1 MSDPLCSNKAYLHK
15 LFCISTKIRHLE
27 TKNQWIN
34 KGLLTI
40 LLMFPASSKLFFLS
54 CFSHLWWHG
63 CVVEHKRKWIV
74 CVCLCLGANYSVLW
88 KDREIGD
95 SCLPKKVKKEGSYD
109 KISGKI
115 ITLLLWFCYWLI
127 SCVVLVLFKVSEW
140 CIRDILLYMQSWNLN
155 SAYSAY

>member
-1 MSDPLCSNKAYLHK
+1 VLC
-15 LFCISTKIRHLE
+15 
-27 TKNQWIN
+27 
-34 KGLLTI
+34 
-40 LLMFPASSKLFFLS
+40 
-54 CFSHLWWHG
+54 
-63 CVVEHKRKWIV
+63 CVV
-74 CVCLCLGANYSVLW
+74 CLFVCLCLSANYSVLW

-127 SCVVLVLFKVSEW
+127 SYVVLVLFKVSEW